1 MIYRV
6 SINSAD
12 SRVLPVLV
20 PAQYFLATAKLCLFM
35 RSCYQPL
42 FQKHVHSV
50 ANILPDRQAKVC
62 LYGELV
68 RAIAHGHKRTSKRMP
83 INLCK
88 LPVVQ
93 SATLWTTVRRTE
105 RRCWKSAAKRSKGIM
120 RASPHICSCLRDCPS
135 DRSSQ
140 CHGMESSVGSWALAM
155 GWLSCCAVDWIYAL
169 AKCAVAVGGHPFW
182 RLLIK
187 L

>member
-20 PAQYFLATAKLCLFM
+20 PVQYFLAAKLCLFM

-83 INLCK
+83 INLCE
-88 LPVVQ
+88 LLRTFVLAYVIARLIVRLNVTEWRAALGVGLWLWVGFPVVLL
-93 SATLWTTVRRTE
+93 T
-105 RRCWKSAAKRSKGIM
+105 
-120 RASPHICSCLRDCPS
+120 
-135 DRSSQ
+135 
-140 CHGMESSVGSWALAM
+140 GSML
-155 GWLSCCAVDWIYAL
+155 
-169 AKCAVAVGGHPFW
+169 
-182 RLLIK
+182 
-187 L
+187 

>member
-1 MIYRV
+1 M
-6 SINSAD
+6 SFMM
-12 SRVLPVLV
+12 SR
-20 PAQYFLATAKLCLFM
+20 
-35 RSCYQPL
+35 YQPL

-105 RRCWKSAAKRSKGIM
+105 RRCLKSAAKRSKGIM

-182 RLLIK
+182 RLAYKARLDTTRYRVVA
-187 L
+187 